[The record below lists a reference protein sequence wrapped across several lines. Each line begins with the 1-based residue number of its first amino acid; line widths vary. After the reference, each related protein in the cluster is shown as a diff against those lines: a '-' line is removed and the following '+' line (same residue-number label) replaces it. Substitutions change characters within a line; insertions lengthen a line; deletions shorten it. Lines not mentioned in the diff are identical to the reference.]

1 MTPIKL
7 AIVVPCYN
15 EEAVLPLSAKEL
27 LAILDRLIE
36 DGKIAH
42 DSFILCC
49 DDGSKDATWAVINSL
64 HRKDNRI
71 KGIALAHNR
80 GHQNALLAGLMSV
93 RVKCDAAVSIDA
105 DLQDDPAAIIEMVDK
120 FISGKEIEIGRA
132 HV

>member
-64 HRKDNRI
+64 HPKDNSI
-71 KGIALAHNR
+71 K
-80 GHQNALLAGLMSV
+80 
-93 RVKCDAAVSIDA
+93 
-105 DLQDDPAAIIEMVDK
+105 
-120 FISGKEIEIGRA
+120 
-132 HV
+132 